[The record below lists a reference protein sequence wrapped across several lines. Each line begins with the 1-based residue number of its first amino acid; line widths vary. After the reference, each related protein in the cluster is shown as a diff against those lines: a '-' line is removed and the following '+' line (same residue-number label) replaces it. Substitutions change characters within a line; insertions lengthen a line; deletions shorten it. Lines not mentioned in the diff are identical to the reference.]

1 MATNVIMPAL
11 GISQDSGKL
20 LRWLVAEGQPVTQGQ
35 LLMEIE
41 TDKVTVEIEAPAS
54 GVLSGIQAKA
64 GDVIPVGHVVAVILA
79 SGETPPLSAAQP
91 GPVVAPLPRPRAAVA
106 TPAALPL
113 APVEGRRT
121 PASPKARRLAEER
134 GVDLSRLT
142 GSGPD
147 GEITAADVLAA
158 VPSAQ
163 MIAIS
168 GAWQTMADRLTRSWS
183 TVPHFFLTREVHA
196 QGLVDWRKR
205 FQAAVPAVTF
215 TDLLVSLAARTL
227 RRYPR
232 LTARWDDG
240 RIVSEPQ
247 VGIGVAVATDDGL
260 IVPVIPRP
268 DELSVEE
275 IASVRHDLVT
285 RAQGGRLRL
294 EDVRGGTFT
303 ISNLG
308 MYGVDMVSPIINPP
322 QAAILGVGRIAD
334 RVVAIAGSL
343 AVRPTLIL
351 TLACDHRVVDGAR
364 AAEFLD
370 ALAQA
375 IEGSPP

>member
-11 GISQDSGKL
+11 GLSQDSGKL
-20 LRWLVAEGQPVTQGQ
+20 LRWFVAEGQPVAQGQ
-35 LLMEIE
+35 KLMEIE

-54 GVLSGIQAKA
+54 GLLAAVQAQA
-64 GDVIPVGHVVAVILA
+64 GDVVPVGHVVAVILA
-79 SGETPPLSAAQP
+79 PGESPPVSVTQP
-91 GPVVAPLPRPRAAVA
+91 GPAVLSPPRLPATIA
-106 TPAALPL
+106 TPSAQPAV
-113 APVEGRRT
+113 PVQGRRT

-134 GVDLSRLT
+134 GVDLSRLK

-147 GEITAADVLAA
+147 GEITTADVLAA

-163 MIAIS
+163 MIAAS
-168 GAWQTMADRLTRSWS
+168 GVWQTMADRLTRSWT
-183 TVPHFFLTREVHA
+183 TVPHFYLTREVHA
-196 QGLVDWRKR
+196 QGLIDWRKR
-205 FQAAVPAVTF
+205 FHAAVPAVTF
-215 TDLLVSLAARTL
+215 TDLLVSLGGRTL
-227 RRYPR
+227 RQFPR

-240 RIVSEPQ
+240 RIVSESQ
-247 VGIGVAVATDDGL
+247 LGIGVAVATDDGL

-275 IASVRHDLVT
+275 IARLRHDLVT
-285 RAQGGRLRL
+285 RAQAGRLRP
-294 EDVRGGTFT
+294 DDIRGGTFT

-308 MYGVDMVSPIINPP
+308 MHGVDTVSPIINPP

-351 TLACDHRVVDGAR
+351 TLTCDHRVVDGAR

-375 IEGSPP
+375 IESSPP